1 MNPLARSV
9 SSARIPTPADNYS
22 AAFAISWVVFK
33 RGGSPSRGAFT
44 GMGAE
49 SGVSGSGGVD
59 EPLGMMSLMM
69 FRKVCYSDR
78 R

>member
-1 MNPLARSV
+1 M
-9 SSARIPTPADNYS
+9 
-22 AAFAISWVVFK
+22 FK

-59 EPLGMMSLMM
+59 ELRHDVLNDVSKGLLLRQEVILRQMREFRQQPQDGMS
-69 FRKVCYSDR
+69 
-78 R
+78 